1 VTGSKPRSEVA
12 EPKSASAVAS
22 GTFGFA
28 RGQIS
33 WWFEAEGADDSGGAK
48 VKVSAFIGTELTN
61 WCHPGRYLLLGE
73 GVEDGHA
80 ADHALKVYRL
90 LEDETYDL
98 GEDIVTKYDASS
110 EVTYSD
116 HFSILQPTFTTTE
129 TTPKSPSAMEDVL
142 QSTQESITSGSE
154 LNPDPIAARGLLQ
167 TLRGTPDRE
176 PTPEESESASESA
189 RKRQVQQ
196 DESLA
201 MSISEGASESAR
213 KRQVQQDESLA
224 MSI

>member
-1 VTGSKPRSEVA
+1 MAALPVAA

-28 RGQIS
+28 RDQIS
-33 WWFEAEGADDSGGAK
+33 WWFGAEGADDRGGAK

-98 GEDIVTKYDASS
+98 SEDIVTKYDDSS
-110 EVTYSD
+110 ELTYSD
-116 HFSILQPTFTTTE
+116 HFSILVPQPTFTTTE
-129 TTPKSPSAMEDVL
+129 TTPTSPSAMEEVL
-142 QSTQESITSGSE
+142 LSTQESIRSGSE
-154 LNPDPIAARGLLQ
+154 RIPDPEAAAALLQ
-167 TLRGTPDRE
+167 TLRPTPEPE
-176 PTPEESESASESA
+176 PTPGESDGASDSA
-189 RKRQVQQ
+189 RKRQLQQ
-196 DESLA
+196 DESYAL
-201 MSISEGASESAR
+201 
-213 KRQVQQDESLA
+213 SL
-224 MSI
+224 